1 MNLWVENPYWQAFCG
16 FQYMQHNAPIYPSS
30 LSRWRNRVGAERFEL
45 LLKVVI
51 ETALKMKA
59 LKPGDLKKINVD
71 TTVQQKAIA
80 FPTDSRLYLKMRLVL
95 ASDIWRRRQSIIK
108 RPHFEGRLII
118 VQKTN

>member
-1 MNLWVENPYWQAFCG
+1 
-16 FQYMQHNAPIYPSS
+16 MQHNAPIYPSS

-108 RPHFEGRLII
+108 RPNFEGRLII